1 MWKMVQDSYSYRT
14 YVRIRR
20 MVLVSLY
27 RVSGLFNI
35 MPNYVDGVW
44 IQEMMILIVMIVL
57 MI

>member
-1 MWKMVQDSYSYRT
+1 MVQDIYSSRT

-27 RVSGLFNI
+27 GKGDLSNIIYDYSYRVWFR
-35 MPNYVDGVW
+35 
-44 IQEMMILIVMIVL
+44 EMVQLMTLIVMMVL